1 MNKYKLK
8 NSIDREAIER
18 KARREYS
25 HRVWQK
31 RQSDYQLI
39 KERDCYGYKSA
50 KVQNVGGPCERGI
63 KA

>member
-1 MNKYKLK
+1 MLK

-25 HRVWQK
+25 HKVWKK

-50 KVQNVGGPCERGI
+50 KIPNMERVIERG
-63 KA
+63 